1 MISDTLSEA
10 AAQMRGELKTM
21 PDSYP
26 PGEPI
31 TARIVALIEQM
42 DAVRQELE
50 NRAAAELATEDQQ
63 NPDEMGDRQPPA

>member
-10 AAQMRGELKTM
+10 AVQMRGELKKM

-50 NRAAAELATEDQQ
+50 NRAAAELATEEQQ
-63 NPDEMGDRQPPA
+63 NPDEMGDRQPPV

>member
-10 AAQMRGELKTM
+10 AVQMRGELKSM
-21 PDSYP
+21 SDSYP

-50 NRAAAELATEDQQ
+50 NRAAAELATEEQQ
-63 NPDEMGDRQPPA
+63 NPDEMGDRQPPV

>member
-10 AAQMRGELKTM
+10 AAQMRGELKSM

-26 PGEPI
+26 PGAPI

-63 NPDEMGDRQPPA
+63 NPDEMGDRQPPV

>member
-10 AAQMRGELKTM
+10 AVEMRGELERM

-50 NRAAAELATEDQQ
+50 NRAAAELARDDRH
-63 NPDEMGDRQPPA
+63 NLDEMGDRQPPV